1 MDIAPTV
8 LDVVGLPVPEDYQ
21 GRSLLDVL
29 RDPREREIY
38 VRTANDRVR
47 GLRSESRMLIHMH
60 DQGALSPKQKPY
72 YHLDRDPRERN
83 PRPLDPIGRKLDV
96 ALDQWTR
103 RAAAY
108 RPEFPA
114 TRHGKDLVPSL
125 LSHRD
130 RDRDRE
136 GDQARLHREALEAL
150 GYLE

>member
-1 MDIAPTV
+1 
-8 LDVVGLPVPEDYQ
+8 VVGLPIPAHYQ

-38 VRTANDRVR
+38 VRAANDRIR
-47 GLRSESRMLIHMH
+47 GLRSESRMLIHMR
-60 DQGALSPKQKPY
+60 DPGAPSPKQKPY
-72 YHLDRDPRERN
+72 YHLDRDPRERS
-83 PRPLDPIGRKLDV
+83 PRPLDPVGHKLDA

-114 TRHGKDLVPSL
+114 KRHGTDLVPSL

-130 RDRDRE
+130 RDRE
-136 GDQARLHREALEAL
+136 GDQARLDREALEAL